1 MGSPGPEAGGSGLRE
16 SAGKVPWQGPLHHE
30 VVVSARAGGSQG
42 TPGQPSVSGAH
53 SHLLFLQKSCTGRQG
68 SVTPHHLYGGI
79 CTGVA
84 GLRAWPGVV
93 KGQRHPGPLVL
104 RCPGGPRC
112 PPSTLQH
119 VQLANVAENC
129 GVTKLGPADPAQLVS
144 AWRSPA
150 LPGGYYWPCQL
161 QTRVPQLCSP
171 ARYLTV
177 LPLHPNPT
185 LGLSGGAW
193 EQAAKWFPVLPA
205 HG

>member
-30 VVVSARAGGSQG
+30 VVVPARAGGSQG

-93 KGQRHPGPLVL
+93 KGQRHLGPLVL

-119 VQLANVAENC
+119 VQLATVAENC
-129 GVTKLGPADPAQLVS
+129 GVTKLGPAGLSLEVS
-144 AWRSPA
+144 SSSRGILLA
-150 LPGGYYWPCQL
+150 LPAPDSG
-161 QTRVPQLCSP
+161 VPQLCSP